1 MKLILTCLL
10 LCVNMVALSQEIS
23 GHRILNVTLD
33 TYSPSQLAINR
44 GRLIWADVDP
54 NTLTRSLKY
63 FSGSEVVRLDSGLQ
77 SVRASIDG
85 DYVAWNTPSGQIKSY
100 NVRTWTTALIG
111 PSYYPEAIQP
121 VSVANGRAAY
131 ARSAVGSGTEIVLH
145 NLATGSDTMFRAGAW
160 NTSPSVHHGQLAWV
174 TADLESPTAPS
185 EIFFHDGVT
194 TRNISDAGGA
204 FRCDSPIVRDG
215 QVTWLESSLGSR
227 RVRVF
232 NGDSTI
238 VLLQVPVTG
247 PARISGY
254 DMSAGVTVASRTDT
268 ATNTST
274 IFIYLSNT
282 GVVASLQDSQRVSSL
297 HIDNGLVCWASGTG
311 SQKHLTV
318 HQLQDGSTEILGAAD
333 DPVVDDL
340 QIAWT
345 FGDAVDLRVPVRYEQ
360 FTNDGQNGWPQT
372 RFKAIDED
380 RLLWGNFEQSLTARL
395 FFSNGG
401 TVNRLTDS
409 TLYKDFIM
417 ANEGYAIWREDFT
430 SLWLYDGSNP
440 PVRIIDSLQCE
451 NMYVAGGSIGF
462 HGFRISSGNN
472 INQAWLY
479 RIGTSTLTQLTNDVS
494 PTVLNGITLVDGN
507 TACWYRFDGAED
519 MFMYYDGA
527 TAVRLSDSTIDNEF
541 SYRGGRIVW
550 SERRNGVMQVMMYAT
565 ASGTTSQVTNGTVDA
580 TGPITDG
587 SVIAWYE
594 GPPTDSYLCYYVM
607 STGSKTK
614 ITRLA
619 PSVARWLWLSNG
631 RIAWSQ
637 DNEVH
642 VYDGTT
648 TSRLTSAGS
657 FRPSVEPYVDNERV
671 AWKSQSPVTP
681 EYGDIYRGMLQPLV
695 AFDAANVSGLA
706 PLTVSL
712 YNRSWQATRS
722 SLWDFGDGMT
732 STEADPVH
740 TYPLPGVYSV
750 TLTATGPFG
759 SSTEQKVRLVRVL
772 SSTSVQEP
780 GPDHPMEFS
789 LAQCYPNPFNPAT
802 TIGFEVGAVGF
813 VSLKVFDVL
822 GREVAT
828 LVNEV
833 KGPGSYI
840 VPWDAS
846 GVASGVYMYRIEA
859 ASSGRRFVHAKRM
872 MVLR

>member
-1 MKLILTCLL
+1 MKVILISLS
-10 LCVNMVALSQEIS
+10 LCINLVALSQEIS

-54 NTLTRSLKY
+54 NTFTVSLKY

-85 DYVAWNTPSGQIKSY
+85 DFVAWNTPSGQVKSY
-100 NVRTWTTALIG
+100 NVRTRTTALIG
-111 PSYYPEAIQP
+111 PSYYPGTIQP

-131 ARSAVGSGTEIVLH
+131 STSASGSGADIVLR
-145 NLATGSDTMFRAGAW
+145 NLEAGTDTMFRAKAW
-160 NTSPSVHHGQLAWV
+160 NASPSLHHGQLAWV
-174 TADLESPTAPS
+174 SSDLEAPTAPS

-194 TRNISDAGGA
+194 TRNISNTGGA
-204 FRCDSPIVRDG
+204 FRCDSPVLRDG
-215 QVTWLESSLGSR
+215 QVAWLESSLGSR

-232 NGDSTI
+232 NGDSSI
-238 VLLQVPVTG
+238 VLLQVPVAG
-247 PARISGY
+247 PAKISGY
-254 DMSAGVTVASRTDT
+254 DLSDGITVVSRTDT
-268 ATNTST
+268 ATTSST
-274 IFIYLSNT
+274 IFIYLSST
-282 GVVASLQDSQRVSSL
+282 GVVSSLQDSQSVSSL
-297 HIDNGLVCWASGTG
+297 HIDNGLIVWASGSG
-311 SQKHLTV
+311 FQKHLTV
-318 HQLQDGSTEILGAAD
+318 HNLRDGSTETLGSTD
-333 DPVVDDL
+333 NPVVDDQ

-345 FGDAVDLRVPVRYEQ
+345 LGDAVDLRVPIQYEQ
-360 FTNDGQNGWPQT
+360 LTNDGQNGWPQT
-372 RFKAIDED
+372 RFKAIDND
-380 RLLWGNFEQSLTARL
+380 RLLWGNLEQSLTARL
-395 FFSNGG
+395 FFSVGS
-401 TVNRLTDS
+401 TISRLTDS
-409 TLYKDFIM
+409 TLYKDFLM

-430 SLWLYDGSNP
+430 SLWLFDGSHP

-462 HGFRISSGNN
+462 HGFRISSGSN
-472 INQAWLY
+472 INQAWHY
-479 RIGTSTLTQLTNDVS
+479 RIGTATLTQLTNDVS
-494 PTVLNGITLVDGN
+494 PTALNGITLVDGN

-519 MFMYYDGA
+519 MIMYYDGA
-527 TAVRLSDSTIDNEF
+527 TSVRLSDSTIDNEF
-541 SYRGGRIVW
+541 SYRGGRVVW

-565 ASGTTSQVTNGTVDA
+565 AGGATTQVTSGTVDA

-594 GPPTDSYLCYYVM
+594 GPSSDSYLCYYVM
-607 STGSKTK
+607 RTGRKTT

-637 DNEVH
+637 DNDVH
-642 VYDGTT
+642 VFDGTT

-657 FRPSVEPYVDNERV
+657 FRPGIEPYIDNEHV
-671 AWKSQSPVTP
+671 VWKSQSPVTP
-681 EYGDIYRGMLQPLV
+681 DYGDIYRGTLQPLV
-695 AFDAANVSGLA
+695 AFDAANTSGLA
-706 PLTVSL
+706 PLSVSL
-712 YNRSWQATRS
+712 HNRSWQGTRS
-722 SLWDFGDGMT
+722 SLWDFGDGTT
-732 STEADPVH
+732 STDANPVH

-750 TLTATGPFG
+750 TLTATGPSG

-780 GPDHPMEFS
+780 LPDHPMEFS

-802 TIGFEVGAVGF
+802 TIGFEVGAFGF
-813 VSLKVFDVL
+813 VSLKIVDVL

-833 KGPGSYI
+833 KDPGSYT

-846 GVASGVYMYRIEA
+846 GVASGVYVYRIEA
-859 ASSGRRFVHAKRM
+859 TSNGHRFVDSKRM